1 MVRYNWSVCQQSRNE
16 QNLTFDPKF
25 NIFAKEKQQK
35 EQPDFSSLKQA
46 EADRFCIL
54 SAKRSSHR
62 VRLVRVSQEM
72 PTA

>member
-46 EADRFCIL
+46 EGTGINRPVLHFKCKTQF
-54 SAKRSSHR
+54 S
-62 VRLVRVSQEM
+62 
-72 PTA
+72 